1 MTATPDAIRPTATE
15 QQEAM
20 RLRVVNVTS
29 LVTFALA
36 VINLA
41 SFLFNHEASGVP
53 LELLLAYVPL
63 AALDGVAA
71 FGRRLRTGLRAGLL
85 LFSWGAVG
93 VTSTLQLGFLSTPL
107 VVDLVTVVLAGLF
120 FGPRATVIAFAA
132 SSVVILLSA
141 ALHVTGVL
149 PTPPLSVHDMARAD
163 TWGVVVVAYVSFGG
177 MAVLAYAFMLRKLAE
192 ALQESSALVDSLRA
206 EVKERVAAHAALETS
221 QEQVLALQ
229 RNELL
234 SRLASSVAHDFNNL
248 LTVMVAEATFLR
260 ESEDEAARESAA
272 LIHEAAKQ
280 GTALTRQLL
289 LLSRHDVA
297 QKAVVDAGASARG
310 IERTIRRL
318 MPAHVHLEV
327 SSPESPCPVVI
338 DETHLQQALMNLALN
353 ARDAIAREGRIQV
366 SVARLDA
373 PPPGAHRRDGTP
385 VAAGRFVRI
394 QVEDTGVGMDEATRK
409 RALESFFMT
418 KDRGKGTGL
427 GLFTVLSVV
436 EGNGGWLDL
445 ASDPGRGT
453 SVSLYFPEADA
464 AAIESR
470 QGDWLRPPP
479 SQPRRVLLADDNEGV
494 RQTLVRALEGA
505 GHHVTVTSDAG
516 AAIRALDEARVPFDA
531 VVSDGVMP
539 QGSGLDVLVHAA
551 RVAPG
556 ARRVLITGYLELDT
570 SAVEFHGS
578 GFTVLKKPFQP
589 EDLLAALDAEVPRS
603 ER

>member
-1 MTATPDAIRPTATE
+1 
-15 QQEAM
+15 
-20 RLRVVNVTS
+20 
-29 LVTFALA
+29 
-36 VINLA
+36 
-41 SFLFNHEASGVP
+41 
-53 LELLLAYVPL
+53 
-63 AALDGVAA
+63 
-71 FGRRLRTGLRAGLL
+71 
-85 LFSWGAVG
+85 
-93 VTSTLQLGFLSTPL
+93 
-107 VVDLVTVVLAGLF
+107 
-120 FGPRATVIAFAA
+120 
-132 SSVVILLSA
+132 
-141 ALHVTGVL
+141 
-149 PTPPLSVHDMARAD
+149 
-163 TWGVVVVAYVSFGG
+163 
-177 MAVLAYAFMLRKLAE
+177 
-192 ALQESSALVDSLRA
+192 
-206 EVKERVAAHAALETS
+206 VKERVAAHAALETS

-385 VAAGRFVRI
+385 V
-394 QVEDTGVGMDEATRK
+394 GMDEATRK
-409 RALESFFMT
+409 RALEPFFTT

-427 GLFTVLSVV
+427 GLSTVLSVV